1 MSDIRYLPIY
11 SLQQRIAHWLIAA
24 GFGFEWLSA
33 WLVDHSDVDPLVW
46 SDWHLMVGQALLLVL
61 AWRLLLFFLP
71 GSGHW
76 RFFVPTREQRH
87 IVRDTLRFYASL
99 GKAPLPDWYAF
110 NPVWQPLYLL
120 MILLAVVTVIS
131 GFFHSGLPFAG
142 ELSAADLHA
151 GASSLLLWL
160 ALAHVAVAIW
170 HDARGRGAQISG
182 MLNGHK
188 YFHIGDPQG
197 NTEPAEN
204 SVRLDSLTG
213 KATDK

>member
-11 SLQQRIAHWLIAA
+11 SLQQRITHWLIAA

-46 SDWHLMVGQALLLVL
+46 SDWHLMAGQALLLVL
-61 AWRLLLFFLP
+61 AWRLLLFFLA

-76 RFFVPTREQRH
+76 RFFIPTREQRH

-99 GKAPLPDWYAF
+99 GKTPLPDWYAF
-110 NPVWQPLYLL
+110 NPVWQPIYLL

-131 GFFHSGLPFAG
+131 GFFHSGLPFVG
-142 ELSAADLHA
+142 NLSTADLHA

-160 ALAHVAVAIW
+160 ALAHIAFAVW

-188 YFHIGDPQG
+188 YFHIG
-197 NTEPAEN
+197 EPEQTPGPVEN
-204 SVRLDSLTG
+204 SVSLDSLTG
-213 KATDK
+213 KLSGK